1 MQVLLKPKIEYVTWP
16 STDSKIIYGKN
27 AEVSSC
33 SITQKKCEPYLL
45 KSMFFPQDKTFTPV
59 GDNRVTDIVPFDPDW
74 PTSFDELVSK
84 WAHINGDPNNES
96 TESEESETPS
106 QEIRTITDSNLL
118 EDALHTCKVFT
129 EEWYV
134 YANQK
139 TERRNKL
146 NYIQEENIDKF
157 LNKTV
162 PLIAFDAYEMI
173 ELLITVEGMSPKAFG
188 NYKEI
193 KKQIDEEIDNEMRA
207 KHVRKLV
214 MILESKI
221 PASIKFKRP
230 KNIYP
235 VINAKASGSRDMEE
249 LKQTRG

>member
-1 MQVLLKPKIEYVTWP
+1 MVWP
-16 STDSKIIYGKN
+16 WTDSKIVYGKN

-33 SITQKKCEPYLL
+33 QVTKKKCEPYLL
-45 KSMFFPQDKTFTPV
+45 KSMFFPADKIFTPV
-59 GDNRVTDIVPFDPDW
+59 GNSRVTDIVPFDPDW
-74 PTSFDELVSK
+74 PTSFDELVLK
-84 WAHINGDPNNES
+84 WAHINGDTTDVTEQ
-96 TESEESETPS
+96 ESEDS
-106 QEIRTITDSNLL
+106 QIMTQSNEQKTITDTNLL

-139 TERRNKL
+139 TEKRNKL

-173 ELLITVEGMSPKAFG
+173 ELLINVEGMPAKSFGDYKA
-188 NYKEI
+188 I
-193 KKQIDEEIDNEMRA
+193 KKAIDDEVTDNELRA

-221 PASIKFKRP
+221 PASVKFKRP
-230 KNIYP
+230 KSIFP
-235 VINAKASGSRDMEE
+235 VVNAKTSGSRDMEE
-249 LKQTRG
+249 LKATRG